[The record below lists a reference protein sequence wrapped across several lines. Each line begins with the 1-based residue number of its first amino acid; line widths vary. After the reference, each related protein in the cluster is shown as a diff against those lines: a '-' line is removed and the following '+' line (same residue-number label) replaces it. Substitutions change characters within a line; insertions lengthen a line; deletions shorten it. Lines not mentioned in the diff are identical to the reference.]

1 MSFPAY
7 ARSVLGL
14 NLLVI
19 LWGAFVRAS
28 ESGAGCGRHWPLC
41 NGSVIPQSPAAA
53 TLIEYAHRTTS
64 GLALILV
71 VALWWWSR
79 KEFAPRSRGRRAA
92 TLALVFILS
101 EALIGAGLVLLGLVG
116 RDDSL
121 ARAAYLALHLLNTFL
136 LLAALA
142 LTALWSTNHAP
153 WRSPGRGAAPW
164 LLLLGLMAILV
175 VGMTGAIA
183 ALGDTLFPSASLA
196 EGLRADTTPTSHLL
210 VRLRVFHPALALL
223 SGVYLSSMGWFLARA
238 RPTSIQTPWS
248 RVLGVLVLVQLGVG
262 LVNLLMLAPTVL
274 QIAHLLVADLLWITL
289 VVYAA
294 TVLAAAPA
302 ARPAGTSPA

>member
-7 ARSVLGL
+7 ARSVLGV

-41 NGSVIPQSPAAA
+41 NGAVVPQSPATA
-53 TLIEYAHRTTS
+53 TLIEYAHRTSS

-71 VALWWWSR
+71 VGLWWWSR
-79 KEFAPRSRGRRAA
+79 KEFVPGHRARRAA
-92 TLALVFILS
+92 AGSLVFIVT

-116 RDDSL
+116 QDDSL
-121 ARAAYLALHLLNTFL
+121 GRAVYLALHLFNTFL

-142 LTALWSTNHAP
+142 LTALWARNHAP
-153 WRSPGRGAAPW
+153 LLSPRQGAAPW
-164 LLLLGLMAILV
+164 LLLVGLFAVLL

-183 ALGDTLFPSASLA
+183 ALGVTLFPSSSLA

-210 VRLRVFHPALALL
+210 IRLRVLHPVLALL
-223 SGVYLSSMGWFLARA
+223 SGVYLSSIGWLLARA
-238 RPTSIQTPWS
+238 RPTSIQNPWS
-248 RVLGVLVLVQLGVG
+248 RVLGGLVLIQLGVG
-262 LVNLLMLAPTVL
+262 FTNLLLLAPTVL

-289 VVYAA
+289 VVFSA
-294 TVLAAAPA
+294 TALTTPLDKPPGAAPA
-302 ARPAGTSPA
+302 